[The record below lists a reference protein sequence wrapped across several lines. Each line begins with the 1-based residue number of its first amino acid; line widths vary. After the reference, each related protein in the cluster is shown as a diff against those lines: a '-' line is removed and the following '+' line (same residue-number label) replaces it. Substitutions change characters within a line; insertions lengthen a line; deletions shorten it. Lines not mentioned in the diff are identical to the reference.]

1 MYSIGQIEA
10 STSPP
15 GIWLYLKIIVQIP
28 PYSGQN
34 AFQMPHTRSPFRWS
48 NAPTPGTFHRHIN
61 DRRTAK
67 TPSVVEQNLY
77 KYQYNK
83 NWETLLAYL
92 LWTKVWC
99 KAAEIA
105 ATRSLNAQLFFVMQH
120 TKCSIKKIPPIEI
133 TTSWPFH
140 WHASSLTL
148 LINILAVG
156 QSSWP
161 ELFILF
167 YFMLLYWIA
176 DIGIVFHC
184 KHNNKIHSYIQSLN
198 PILKILK
205 FKYFKYGTKLV

>member
-1 MYSIGQIEA
+1 MTEGRQKRLQLSNEIFISKYSK
-10 STSPP
+10 S
-15 GIWLYLKIIVQIP
+15 
-28 PYSGQN
+28 
-34 AFQMPHTRSPFRWS
+34 
-48 NAPTPGTFHRHIN
+48 
-61 DRRTAK
+61 
-67 TPSVVEQNLY
+67 
-77 KYQYNK
+77 
-83 NWETLLAYL
+83 WETLLAYL
-92 LWTKVWC
+92 LRTNVSC

-105 ATRSLNAQLFFVMQH
+105 ATGSLNAQLFFVMQH
-120 TKCSIKKIPPIEI
+120 TKRSIKKIPPIEI

-176 DIGIVFHC
+176 GIGIVFHC
-184 KHNNKIHSYIQSLN
+184 KHNNKIHSYIQILN

-205 FKYFKYGTKLV
+205 FEYFKDGGKLV